1 MACIDGGD
9 MAGSPSSSAGT
20 DTRAGAGAGTRA
32 GVRTGTEMGALSFR
46 WLDLVRRHP
55 CLCVALT
62 FYWTW
67 FVVTLLGPLRL
78 PFYDHIGLPL
88 PSWCLLLL
96 AQSAVFAVVF
106 CSRRHGDR
114 LLGSDLAIAV
124 ACAAFLLG
132 IAIST
137 HWLYLPLEE
146 GASLA
151 VYIVGALAMGYGSAV
166 VLLRL
171 LVLYARISL
180 PIVLAHGSFAMLA
193 AMALQLVSAGFVLP
207 WVVMIPSL
215 CCPAVI
221 WFCLRRGAASL
232 SEGRIRPGDD
242 SDAPAFPVKGLI
254 TLLIQGVSFGFGLGL
269 LQFWGDEFVPSRVGG
284 AFSSAVASLILILV
298 AFRFKADFSRLVYFV
313 GFPLMAA
320 GFLMMS
326 ISDGLL
332 SVGNVIQASGF
343 CYQFMLSLC
352 LLVYLS
358 RVMGIPMIACGS
370 VGVFCTTFGLVV
382 GGCLGAFAVS
392 TDLMDTVG
400 IKGLASCMG
409 FALLLVALY
418 ASGRSTL
425 EQTWCAG
432 SPGVFCDELDVLGG
446 KARSLA
452 ASRNLTP
459 RETEVLTL
467 AAHGRN
473 RRSIASAL
481 CISEETAKAHLK
493 SVYAKI
499 GVHTQQE
506 LIDAV
511 ESADG

>member
-193 AMALQLVSAGFVLP
+193 ATALQLVSAGFVLP

-298 AFRFKADFSRLVYFV
+298 AFRFKARFLSPRVFRRL
-313 GFPLMAA
+313 PP
-320 GFLMMS
+320 
-326 ISDGLL
+326 DGGGLFDDVRFRRPSVCWERDPGVRVLLPVHALALPPRL
-332 SVGNVIQASGF
+332 SVEGDGNPDDR
-343 CYQFMLSLC
+343 L
-352 LLVYLS
+352 
-358 RVMGIPMIACGS
+358 R
-370 VGVFCTTFGLVV
+370 
-382 GGCLGAFAVS
+382 
-392 TDLMDTVG
+392 
-400 IKGLASCMG
+400 
-409 FALLLVALY
+409 
-418 ASGRSTL
+418 
-425 EQTWCAG
+425 
-432 SPGVFCDELDVLGG
+432 
-446 KARSLA
+446 
-452 ASRNLTP
+452 
-459 RETEVLTL
+459 
-467 AAHGRN
+467 
-473 RRSIASAL
+473 
-481 CISEETAKAHLK
+481 
-493 SVYAKI
+493 
-499 GVHTQQE
+499 
-506 LIDAV
+506 
-511 ESADG
+511 